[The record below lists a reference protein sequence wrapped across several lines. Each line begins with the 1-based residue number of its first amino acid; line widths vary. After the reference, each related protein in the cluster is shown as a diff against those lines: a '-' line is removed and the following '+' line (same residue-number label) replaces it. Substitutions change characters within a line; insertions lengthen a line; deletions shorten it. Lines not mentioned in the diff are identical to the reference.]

1 MKVGDM
7 AEIRRTFTADDVA
20 QYERISGHVASGA
33 VPEPMLGAL
42 FSFLL
47 GVELPG
53 KGTNYLK
60 QAWTYSNTARIGQEL
75 RARVEITRLRPSK
88 HLVDLRTS
96 CESGDGTIL
105 CEGRALVYV
114 GDVQK

>member
-1 MKVGDM
+1 MKVGDV
-7 AEIRRTFTADDVA
+7 AETRRTFTADDVA
-20 QYERISGHVASGA
+20 QYERISGHAAGA
-33 VPEPMLGAL
+33 GVPEPMLGAL

-60 QAWTYSNTARIGQEL
+60 QEWTYSNTASIGQEL
-75 RARVEITRLRPSK
+75 RARVEVTRLRPGK

-96 CESGDGTIL
+96 CVCGDSTLL

-114 GDVQK
+114 GDVQE